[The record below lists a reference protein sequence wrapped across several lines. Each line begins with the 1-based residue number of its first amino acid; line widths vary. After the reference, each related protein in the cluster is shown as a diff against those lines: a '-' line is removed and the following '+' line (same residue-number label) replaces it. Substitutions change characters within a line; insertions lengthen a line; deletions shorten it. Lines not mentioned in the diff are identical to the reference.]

1 MPSFGTSSLAKL
13 ETCDYRLIALFQEV
27 VKDEDCQV
35 IQGARTKAE
44 ELDDIAR
51 GVSRLTDPMD
61 SKHVVDPL
69 TRPLALA
76 VDVAPYPVD
85 WTKSGRFC
93 YFAGYVMK
101 TARIIR
107 IVRLRTVSLNVRASP
122 CRLARSV
129 DGTIC
134 AAVFAM

>member
-101 TARIIR
+101 TARIMGIAIR
-107 IVRLRTVSLNVRASP
+107 WGGEW
-122 CRLARSV
+122 
-129 DGTIC
+129 DGTWNKPGQLDDLDH
-134 AAVFAM
+134 FELR